1 MHKSKSQK
9 RLDFNQMAFLIAK
22 FATEEEINSFENKAV
37 HLSKFR
43 VTVTKQKQAK
53 NSKRK

>member
-1 MHKSKSQK
+1 
-9 RLDFNQMAFLIAK
+9 MAFLIAK